1 MWGRVGFAG
10 TTATYRRD
18 KRVMRVAPL
27 LHRQLIA
34 HTQTIL
40 QGRKLA
46 NRKTEIKPANSC
58 PTTFYA
64 KTGDRKFIEE
74 IIFYANH
81 ELKNLHKMLQE
92 QTPV

>member
-58 PTTFYA
+58 PTTFYVDVA
-64 KTGDRKFIEE
+64 QLVERFLSQVRVLPSTPHNQPTGIHRR
-74 IIFYANH
+74 
-81 ELKNLHKMLQE
+81 L
-92 QTPV
+92 